1 MGASQTLFLCLRH
14 NTLSGC
20 VASQP
25 LRCASREGQSAHI
38 YRPGNSL
45 LKLHCHYIYR
55 SLLQITAVY
64 DIGISPDNFEDWPH
78 TLKEM
83 LSWAFEPASDELL
96 LEFIGGSL
104 GSRRHQG
111 CPSQYAVTI
120 TARTENKV
128 LPAGKGRADAKAWA
142 AATAVVD
149 VLEPGASKEASAQSE
164 QQGENYEELK
174 RARPPVHEED
184 SAAAGLVQGKAATT
198 PAN

>member
-25 LRCASREGQSAHI
+25 LRCASWEGQLAHI

-45 LKLHCHYIYR
+45 LKLHCHYTYR

-96 LEFIGGSL
+96 LEFIGGFTL
-104 GSRRHQG
+104 GSRRHRG
-111 CPSQYAVTI
+111 CPSQ
-120 TARTENKV
+120 
-128 LPAGKGRADAKAWA
+128 LP
-142 AATAVVD
+142 
-149 VLEPGASKEASAQSE
+149 
-164 QQGENYEELK
+164 
-174 RARPPVHEED
+174 
-184 SAAAGLVQGKAATT
+184 
-198 PAN
+198 